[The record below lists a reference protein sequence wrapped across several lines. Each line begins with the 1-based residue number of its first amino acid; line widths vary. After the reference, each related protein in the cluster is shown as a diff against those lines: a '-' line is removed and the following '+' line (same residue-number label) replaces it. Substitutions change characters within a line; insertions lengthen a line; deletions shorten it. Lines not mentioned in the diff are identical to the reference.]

1 MDRENPGNIEHL
13 SKSQIVLLS
22 LLVAFVSSIATGI
35 VTVSLLDQA
44 PAIVTQTVGRVVE
57 KTVET
62 VMPAPAGQPAAAATT
77 IVTKEKTVVVSE
89 SEQIA
94 KAVGN
99 VSPSIVHI
107 YTNAEEPAFLGLGVV
122 IDSGGTIL
130 IDSSAIDER
139 AEAIVSL
146 PDSTRVRAFV
156 TRRDIGHGIAYLRT
170 STTTEAQAGK
180 PISWK
185 PVSIATDKPVLGATA
200 VALSGKTV
208 ARIGSGLVTAL
219 LQADSGAVIDTNI
232 SEGAIMPGSPLVDTN
247 GNLIGVSTG
256 VSRSSSGQGFIAAAE
271 LLPSQKK
278 PTQ

>member
-1 MDRENPGNIEHL
+1 MDMEHL
-13 SKSQIVLLS
+13 NKSQIVLLT
-22 LLVAFVSSIATGI
+22 LLVSFVTSIATGI
-35 VTVSLLDQA
+35 VTVSLMDQA
-44 PAIVTQTVGRVVE
+44 PPIVAATVNRVIE
-57 KTVET
+57 KTVQT
-62 VMPAPAGQPAAAATT
+62 VTAAPAGQPAAAATT
-77 IVTKEKTVVVSE
+77 IVTKEKTVIVSE

-122 IDSGGTIL
+122 MDAGGTIL
-130 IDSSAIDER
+130 IDSAAIDER
-139 AEAIVSL
+139 AEAVVSL

-156 TRRDIGHGIAYLRT
+156 TRRDAEHGIAYLRT
-170 STTTEAQAGK
+170 STTTEATAGK
-180 PISWK
+180 PITWK

-208 ARIGSGLVTAL
+208 ARIASGLVTAL
-219 LQADSGAVIDTNI
+219 LQADSGTVIDTNVAE
-232 SEGAIMPGSPLVDTN
+232 SSIMPGSPLVDTN

-256 VSRSSSGQGFIAAAE
+256 VSRASSGQGFIAAAE

-278 PTQ
+278 PAQ